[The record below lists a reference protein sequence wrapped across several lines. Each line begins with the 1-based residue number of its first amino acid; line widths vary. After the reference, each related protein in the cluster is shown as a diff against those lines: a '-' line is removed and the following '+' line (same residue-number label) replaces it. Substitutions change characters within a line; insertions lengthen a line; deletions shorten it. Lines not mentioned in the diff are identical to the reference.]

1 MTPKK
6 ILEKPKKTLE
16 KSKKTLEKPKK
27 ALEKPKKALEKSDN
41 NGLFDKGIS
50 KLVSRKL
57 MVWAT
62 ATAALFMG
70 AVSVEQWLQVC
81 LFYIGSQACVDIMIS
96 YKNAGK

>member
-1 MTPKK
+1 MAPKKTLEKPKK

-16 KSKKTLEKPKK
+16 KR
-27 ALEKPKKALEKSDN
+27 DN
-41 NGLFDKGIS
+41 KGLFDRGIS

-62 ATAALFMG
+62 ATVALFTG
-70 AVSVEQWLQVC
+70 VVPAEQWLQVC
-81 LFYIGSQACVDIMIS
+81 LLYIGSQACVDMIVS

>member
-1 MTPKK
+1 MAPKKTLEKPKK

-16 KSKKTLEKPKK
+16 KR
-27 ALEKPKKALEKSDN
+27 DN
-41 NGLFDKGIS
+41 KGLFDRGIS

-62 ATAALFMG
+62 ATVALFTG
-70 AVSVEQWLQVC
+70 VVPAEQWLQVC
-81 LFYIGSQACVDIMIS
+81 LLYIGSQAWVDMIVS